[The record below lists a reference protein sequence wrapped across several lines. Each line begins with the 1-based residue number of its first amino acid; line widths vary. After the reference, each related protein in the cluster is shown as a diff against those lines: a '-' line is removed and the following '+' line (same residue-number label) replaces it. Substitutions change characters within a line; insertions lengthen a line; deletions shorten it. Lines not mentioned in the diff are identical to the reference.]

1 MPEYYLFLYFE
12 KNDKPL
18 TVWELYD
25 GVWKDFGWVDYRM
38 SREYIEETVENLS
51 RWFVMNDDGEISFVG
66 KRDKMFEYHVHLSK
80 KYLSDKRNIEPM
92 TYHYLG

>member
-25 GVWKDFGWVDYRM
+25 GVWKDFGWVDYRV
-38 SREYIEETVENLS
+38 SREYIEAAVEKYS
-51 RWFVMNDDGEISFVG
+51 SWFVMNDDGEISFVG
-66 KRDKMFEYHVHLSK
+66 KRDKMFEYHVLISK
-80 KYLSDKRNIEPM
+80 KYLSGKRDIKPM
-92 TYHYLG
+92 TYHYPG

>member
-25 GVWKDFGWVDYRM
+25 GVWKDFGWVDYRV
-38 SREYIEETVENLS
+38 SREYIEDAVERYS
-51 RWFVMNDDGEISFVG
+51 SWFVINDDGEISFVG
-66 KRDKMFEYHVHLSK
+66 KRDKIFEYMVRLHK
-80 KYLSDKRNIEPM
+80 KYLAEKWKVKPM
-92 TYHYLG
+92 TYHYPG